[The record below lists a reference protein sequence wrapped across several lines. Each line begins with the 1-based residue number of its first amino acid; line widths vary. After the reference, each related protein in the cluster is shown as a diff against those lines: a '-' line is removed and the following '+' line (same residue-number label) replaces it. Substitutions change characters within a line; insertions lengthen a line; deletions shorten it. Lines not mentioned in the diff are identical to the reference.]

1 MSFSI
6 GYLLTPFE
14 YNYLCVY
21 FHPSELHFVYFDFV
35 KTVSAFLLSAT
46 GVPRHFVY
54 FDFVKTVSAF
64 LLSATGVPR
73 HFVYFDFVKTVS
85 AFLLSATGVPRHF
98 VYFDFVK
105 TVSAFLLSATGVPRH
120 SCNDFLLLLCSQAH
134 YATDQW
140 DYSLA
145 ALKIT

>member
-21 FHPSELHFVYFDFV
+21 FHPSEL
-35 KTVSAFLLSAT
+35 
-46 GVPRHFVY
+46 
-54 FDFVKTVSAF
+54 
-64 LLSATGVPR
+64 

>member
-85 AFLLSATGVPRHF
+85 AFLLSATGVPRH
-98 VYFDFVK
+98 
-105 TVSAFLLSATGVPRH
+105 

-134 YATDQW
+134 YATNQW